1 MNDRKKIIR
10 QLQNK
15 HENYISWQLTENDKS
30 NTNFNK
36 LRKEFND
43 LLRKE
48 ISSENSVKQ
57 IIKLTKTINR
67 IYWYNKSKGLVK
79 YDFLQEI
86 EIINMFAKGYLSQRY
101 KSNYDGK
108 FKFKGEN
115 LLNLYLE
122 LVIKFTI
129 LRTENNRNIRPDFLK
144 NPLTGQSLELDI
156 FYKDFKL
163 AFEFQ
168 GEHHYSN
175 LYQVEKDKEKL
186 NLSCNNGILLIP
198 INACQLNSTEIISLT
213 INNIKDFYNLND
225 SITQKSKQTNQTNQ
239 TNIRD
244 FQKLAQRMQ
253 LSLMIFHDSFSWLDN
268 LSNNYINKAKRNT
281 PNNHTINYP
290 APSLLKTEIL
300 DIDTIYKNIKYL
312 N

>member
-1 MNDRKKIIR
+1 
-10 QLQNK
+10 
-15 HENYISWQLTENDKS
+15 
-30 NTNFNK
+30 
-36 LRKEFND
+36 
-43 LLRKE
+43 
-48 ISSENSVKQ
+48 
-57 IIKLTKTINR
+57 
-67 IYWYNKSKGLVK
+67 
-79 YDFLQEI
+79 
-86 EIINMFAKGYLSQRY
+86 MFAKGYLSQRY